1 MRYLGIM
8 FMIVILTVIGCGE
21 QDSDSVI
28 IVGPDGQPTDA
39 GCDACK

>member
-1 MRYLGIM
+1 M

-21 QDSDSVI
+21 QDHDSVI
-28 IVGPDGQPTDA
+28 IVGPDGQPIDA